1 MRLFPHGNRLFSF
14 LDNCFYYA
22 IADRLQQ
29 IKKPLLVGKDAP
41 DLNSGGF
48 EITISSRRFLLKK
61 QDNGGRGKV
70 ALL

>member
-48 EITISSRRFLLKK
+48 EITIKAAVFFFVK
-61 QDNGGRGKV
+61 
-70 ALL
+70 